1 MPNNDEML
9 KSLGFYVNLKKVDG
23 ALKTDCQS
31 AADYHMFLSD
41 VESRA
46 RASATRLSRRFVQLH
61 PGAGCGKI
69 SHMKIAIVG
78 AAGRMGQMLCKLA
91 AGTDLEVVSRVDVA
105 EGYDREWA
113 VDVEGVIDFSY
124 HTAVPPAVEKAA
136 AQGLAYVI
144 GTTGLTPE
152 EQARVDAAT
161 KKIPIV
167 QSGNYSLGVNLLLE
181 LVRKAAS
188 VLGPEYDVEVVEMHH
203 RHKKDAPSG
212 TALMLAKAAA
222 EGRGVADRD
231 FVYGRKGDIGE
242 RPFGEIAVHALRGG
256 SVVGDHTVMFAGDVE
271 RVEITHKAQ
280 SREAFAAGALK
291 ALSWARGQAPGRYT
305 MRDVLGFD

>member
-1 MPNNDEML
+1 
-9 KSLGFYVNLKKVDG
+9 
-23 ALKTDCQS
+23 
-31 AADYHMFLSD
+31 
-41 VESRA
+41 
-46 RASATRLSRRFVQLH
+46 
-61 PGAGCGKI
+61 
-69 SHMKIAIVG
+69 MKIAILG
-78 AAGRMGQMLCKLA
+78 AAGRMGKMLCKLA
-91 AGTDLEVVSRVDVA
+91 EGSELEVVSKVDIA

-124 HTAVPPAVEKAA
+124 HTAVPPAITKAA
-136 AQGLAYVI
+136 EKGLAYVI

-152 EQARVDAAT
+152 EQSVVDAAA
-161 KKIPIV
+161 KKIPVV

-181 LVRKAAS
+181 LVKKAAG
-188 VLGPEYDVEVVEMHH
+188 VLGPEYDIEVVEMHH
-203 RHKKDAPSG
+203 KHKKDAPSG

-222 EGRGVADRD
+222 AGRGKTDD

-242 RPFGEIAVHALRGG
+242 RPVGEIAIHALRGG

-291 ALSWARGQAPGRYT
+291 ALAWAKGRPAGMYT
-305 MRDVLGFD
+305 MRDVLGL